1 MDVSRTINT
10 GQNSRDANQGGI
22 AVVYCDKTAG
32 TLCAMDGPKRVHSD
46 MASQRKLIVEKEI
59 YATSKNSHHTCAS
72 KDVANTLVAS
82 DYKDPPCVG
91 REKLVRRLTPK
102 ECARLQGFPDGWCD
116 HLETKNPSDEEL
128 KFWVDVFETYREN
141 VTKAKKP
148 KSEKEIR
155 KWLSNP
161 HRDSSEYKMWGNGVA
176 LPCVVYVLSSICSF
190 CEK

>member
-1 MDVSRTINT
+1 MTAHKNLRANVYETDVSRTINT
-10 GQNSRDANQGGI
+10 GQNSPDANQGGI

-46 MASQRKLIVEKEI
+46 MAPQRKLIVEKEI

-102 ECARLQGFPDGWCD
+102 ECADEAHEALWELSGGN
-116 HLETKNPSDEEL
+116 LTDEEYEI
-128 KFWVDVFETYREN
+128 FCDAETLRMDIN
-141 VTKAKKP
+141 KAY
-148 KSEKEIR
+148 EAIQR
-155 KWLSNP
+155 ARN
-161 HRDSSEYKMWGNGVA
+161 
-176 LPCVVYVLSSICSF
+176 
-190 CEK
+190 